1 MSPYSKQM
9 VPSHSRIFVRVK
21 PRAKAERVERLDFD
35 HYAVWVKEPPE
46 RGLANVAVAK
56 VLGQHFGKS
65 PFLVKVVSGHSSR
78 QKIIELS

>member
-1 MSPYSKQM
+1 MTT
-9 VPSHSRIFVRVK
+9 SHLKIFVRVK

-46 RGLANVAVAK
+46 KGRANVAVSK
-56 VLGQHFGKS
+56 VLGEHFGKS

-78 QKIIELS
+78 QKVIELG